1 MQVTKKN
8 MDNLPPDFIEEEDE
22 LVEEDL
28 DEILAEC
35 EQEDMSGPLLNDD
48 QR

>member
-1 MQVTKKN
+1 

-22 LVEEDL
+22 LVDEDL

-35 EQEDMSGPLLNDD
+35 EEEDMSGPLLNDD